1 MPTTT
6 VRWVQEKQFVGT
18 DSHGQSIVLTGD
30 DTSGGVRPSQVLLIA
45 LGACS
50 SVDVVEV
57 LLKKR
62 LPLQLLE
69 VTVTGE
75 QEEEPPWPYRKIH
88 LAFRL
93 KGRGLTEKAVAQ
105 AIHLSEEKYCSVSAT
120 VRGIAEITTSFEIL

>member
-6 VRWVQEKQFVGT
+6 VRWIQEKQFVGT
-18 DSHGQSIVLTGD
+18 DSYGQSIVLTGD
-30 DTSGGVRPSQVLLIA
+30 DSSGGVRPSQVLLIA

-62 LPLQLLE
+62 MSLELLE

-75 QEEEPPWPYRKIH
+75 QEEQPPWPYHKIH

-93 KGRGLTEKAVAQ
+93 RGQGLTEKAVSQ
-105 AIHLSEEKYCSVSAT
+105 AIRLSEEKYCSVAAT
-120 VRGIAEITTSFEIL
+120 VRGKAEITTSFEIL